1 MPSGLERNLL
11 LFSQVGRF
19 EKVNMPVGLETWRT
33 SGECCK
39 YGTALGALTLEMIG
53 KKFEWPPES
62 SSAVPIVQ
70 LSAPS

>member
-1 MPSGLERNLL
+1 MS
-11 LFSQVGRF
+11 
-19 EKVNMPVGLETWRT
+19 VGLETWRP

-53 KKFEWPPES
+53 KKFEWAPES

-70 LSAPS
+70 LSAPT